1 MGVND
6 KKITKLLEKS
16 AVLEKR
22 IQTATEELKK
32 TQTEIK
38 VLTYDDLEIDLSRND
53 LSTEDYAF
61 MAKMKKKMSSKN
73 ISFSDVEKM
82 LDDAEGKNEKKIF

>member
-1 MGVND
+1 MSVND
-6 KKITKLLEKS
+6 KKIAKLLEKS

-22 IQTATEELKK
+22 IQTATKELKK

-38 VLTYDDLEIDLSRND
+38 VLTFDNLEIDLSRND

-61 MAKMKKKMSSKN
+61 MAKIKKKMSGKN

-82 LDDAEGKNEKKIF
+82 LDDAEEKNEEKIF

>member
-6 KKITKLLEKS
+6 KKIAKLLEKS

-38 VLTYDDLEIDLSRND
+38 VLTFDDLEIDLSRNE
-53 LSTEDYAF
+53 LSTEDYVF
-61 MAKMKKKMSSKN
+61 MAKMKKKMSGKN
-73 ISFSDVEKM
+73 ISFSDIEKM
-82 LDDAEGKNEKKIF
+82 LDDVEEQNEKKIF

>member
-1 MGVND
+1 MSVND
-6 KKITKLLEKS
+6 KKIAKLIEKS

-38 VLTYDDLEIDLSRND
+38 VLTFDNLEIDLSRND

-61 MAKMKKKMSSKN
+61 MAKIKKKMSGKN

-82 LDDAEGKNEKKIF
+82 LDDAEEKNEEKIF

>member
-1 MGVND
+1 MGING

-16 AVLEKR
+16 EILEKR
-22 IQTATEELKK
+22 IQMATEELKK

-61 MAKMKKKMSSKN
+61 MAKIKKKMSGKN

-82 LDDAEGKNEKKIF
+82 LDDAEENNEKKIF

>member
-38 VLTYDDLEIDLSRND
+38 VLTFDNLEIDLSRND
-53 LSTEDYAF
+53 LSTEEYAF
-61 MAKMKKKMSSKN
+61 MVKIKKN
-73 ISFSDVEKM
+73 
-82 LDDAEGKNEKKIF
+82 

>member
-1 MGVND
+1 MSVND
-6 KKITKLLEKS
+6 KKIAKLLEKS

-38 VLTYDDLEIDLSRND
+38 VLTFDNLEIDLSRND

-61 MAKMKKKMSSKN
+61 MAKIKKKMSGKN

-82 LDDAEGKNEKKIF
+82 IDDAEEKNEEKIF

>member
-1 MGVND
+1 MSIND
-6 KKITKLLEKS
+6 KKIAKLLEKS
-16 AVLEKR
+16 ALLEKR

-32 TQTEIK
+32 TQSEIK
-38 VLTYDDLEIDLSRND
+38 ILTFDNLEIDLSRND

-61 MAKMKKKMSSKN
+61 MAKIKKKMSGKN

-82 LDDAEGKNEKKIF
+82 IDDAEEKNEEKIF

>member
-82 LDDAEGKNEKKIF
+82 LDDAEEKNEKKIF

>member
-1 MGVND
+1 MGVNS
-6 KKITKLLEKS
+6 KKIKKLLEKS

-38 VLTYDDLEIDLSRND
+38 VLTYDDLEIDLSKND

-61 MAKMKKKMSSKN
+61 MAKIKKKMSSRN

-82 LDDAEGKNEKKIF
+82 IDDAEENNEKKIF

>member
-1 MGVND
+1 MSVND
-6 KKITKLLEKS
+6 KKIAKLLEKS

-38 VLTYDDLEIDLSRND
+38 VLTFDNLEIDLSRND
-53 LSTEDYAF
+53 LSTENYAF
-61 MAKMKKKMSSKN
+61 MAKIKKKMSGKN

-82 LDDAEGKNEKKIF
+82 LDDAEGKNEEKIF